1 MYSQG
6 RNHSNSRATSRETS
20 NASSRRTTLSD
31 SWEDIMSNTIPG
43 SQRTINDSNQFNI
56 HSREDGR
63 SSVLSSTIQS
73 VDTVISK
80 KRDIDRTS
88 NNRSHE
94 NLTQN
99 QRKPWINPY
108 WGPNWNPNTAGT
120 QSKPKNLNKNTNIKR
135 SPSPMN
141 IHQVVPGSILVNDQ
155 DEMDDLS
162 WTPNMHIKAIVS
174 NNPLNPSGKY
184 IADDNGSSDGYVTPT
199 LINRQILTS
208 SPELS
213 LHSESDLDSIQSSSS
228 SDANTRSQSTF
239 NRQQTFS
246 KTTDNKN
253 QTWVNPY
260 WGKKLNQNNFQSTQ
274 ENNRIRNQKSASSN
288 NSIQNSW
295 VNPYWGPKSNQINSQ
310 FTQQNNRIG
319 NQKSASSNN
328 SIQNSWVNPYWGP
341 KSNQTNSQ
349 FTQQNNRIGNQKP
362 VASNNLTQNSWVN
375 PYWGTKPSGKSTSS
389 SEIKKSQASTV
400 PQQDNWQY
408 QNCSW
413 KDKNASDSD
422 FNITSLNESLSCE
435 FKFTPIPSFYKRLY
449 PPYPSSSSS
458 IPIVD
463 MEHYGILNQTIDDN
477 EDIPFTID
485 RQGVA
490 HYRAES
496 SSSNIMNT
504 TANIPS
510 SSTTSQYPIL
520 SPKTHNNILSSETT
534 NPALVSQIT
543 NSMSS
548 SYPNNMT
555 SSPLQNLSN
564 EPSSLFNY
572 YPSMVSSSS
581 SSSAIVLTEAD
592 LNSIQH
598 ALHLLNTSPNVISVM
613 ENSTQVLPSSNI
625 SHPNN
630 PSSSLAS
637 LFTPNKAQQS
647 QPPPSTSFS
656 ANKQD
661 NPPLYA
667 YISNS
672 EQMPL
677 LSTPSYPSNQDDTLS
692 RLMAKGTILH
702 I

>member
-1 MYSQG
+1 
-6 RNHSNSRATSRETS
+6 
-20 NASSRRTTLSD
+20 
-31 SWEDIMSNTIPG
+31 
-43 SQRTINDSNQFNI
+43 
-56 HSREDGR
+56 
-63 SSVLSSTIQS
+63 
-73 VDTVISK
+73 
-80 KRDIDRTS
+80 
-88 NNRSHE
+88 
-94 NLTQN
+94 
-99 QRKPWINPY
+99 
-108 WGPNWNPNTAGT
+108 
-120 QSKPKNLNKNTNIKR
+120 
-135 SPSPMN
+135 
-141 IHQVVPGSILVNDQ
+141 
-155 DEMDDLS
+155 
-162 WTPNMHIKAIVS
+162 
-174 NNPLNPSGKY
+174 
-184 IADDNGSSDGYVTPT
+184 VTPT

-260 WGKKLNQNNFQSTQ
+260 W
-274 ENNRIRNQKSASSN
+274 
-288 NSIQNSW
+288 
-295 VNPYWGPKSNQINSQ
+295 
-310 FTQQNNRIG
+310 
-319 NQKSASSNN
+319 
-328 SIQNSWVNPYWGP
+328 
-341 KSNQTNSQ
+341 
-349 FTQQNNRIGNQKP
+349 

-510 SSTTSQYPIL
+510 SSTPSQYP
-520 SPKTHNNILSSETT
+520 
-534 NPALVSQIT
+534 
-543 NSMSS
+543 
-548 SYPNNMT
+548 
-555 SSPLQNLSN
+555 
-564 EPSSLFNY
+564 
-572 YPSMVSSSS
+572 
-581 SSSAIVLTEAD
+581 
-592 LNSIQH
+592 
-598 ALHLLNTSPNVISVM
+598 
-613 ENSTQVLPSSNI
+613 
-625 SHPNN
+625 
-630 PSSSLAS
+630 
-637 LFTPNKAQQS
+637 
-647 QPPPSTSFS
+647 
-656 ANKQD
+656 
-661 NPPLYA
+661 
-667 YISNS
+667 
-672 EQMPL
+672 
-677 LSTPSYPSNQDDTLS
+677 
-692 RLMAKGTILH
+692 
-702 I
+702 